1 MDAPLKKILKDIQNE
16 YGMDDDMID
25 PIIKKLNKEFY
36 FKLKD
41 IKNLT
46 EDTWNKFELP
56 TNLYYILNELYQT
69 ALNQSNQNNP
79 NQNNPNQ
86 NNPNQNFQKQN
97 FQNQNFQ
104 NQNLQNQNAQNQNIK
119 KPPIDEEISTKPHL
133 VVQKP
138 LNKNPSIETSEFNSD
153 QIQMH
158 LAKIFT
164 DIDNIDISKDVFHF
178 IYTIINNISQNPNEE
193 KYRRINIKKLLTK
206 YNYPSIKHFLQYLHF
221 KEIDDYMY
229 LIGNVNSLINIIPE
243 LNGFIKVNKLAES
256 NFNPYQASIASIG
269 NNEQKLKDISSKQA
283 NFEDLYYEEIKRRN
297 NIINNTKINRNPKSY
312 EVNNQYSLN
321 NVINKMNEIENYDDM
336 ISNSEDDKLIYKN
349 AMNLIKENQN
359 NRFTLKS
366 RMHFENL
373 MNTPIYVKSDIR
385 FKFPDSNILEAS
397 FGLNE
402 KIGDLYKF
410 LKEYLINPNEKFTI
424 STTPPPKKYIK
435 VNETIQDNKLYP
447 QVLMYVNFDSE
458 YSGLIKEKIEK
469 IKINMNFD

>member
-41 IKNLT
+41 IKNLS

-56 TNLYYILNELYQT
+56 TNLYYILNELYQN
-69 ALNQSNQNNP
+69 ALNQSNQNQNNQ
-79 NQNNPNQ
+79 NQNNQNQ
-86 NNPNQNFQKQN
+86 NNQNQNNQNQN

-104 NQNLQNQNAQNQNIK
+104 NPNLQQPKIK
-119 KPPIDEEISTKPHL
+119 EEKSTSKPQLE
-133 VVQKP
+133 VQKP
-138 LNKNPSIETSEFNSD
+138 LNKIPSVETSEFNSD
-153 QIQMH
+153 NIQMH
-158 LAKIFT
+158 LAHIFT

-178 IYTIINNISQNPNEE
+178 IYTIINNITQNPNEE

-206 YNYPSIKHFLQYLHF
+206 YNYPSIKTFLQYLHF
-221 KEIDDYMY
+221 KEVDDYMY
-229 LIGNVNSLINIIPE
+229 LIGNINQLINIISE
-243 LNGFIKVNKLAES
+243 LNGFIKVNKLAET

-269 NNEQKLKDISSKQA
+269 NNAEKLKDISSKEV
-283 NFEDLYYEEIKRRN
+283 NFDDLYNNEIRRRN
-297 NIINNTKINRNPKSY
+297 NIINNTKIDRNPKSY
-312 EVNNQYSLN
+312 EVNNQYSIN
-321 NVINKMNEIENYDDM
+321 NIINKMNEIENFDDM
-336 ISNSEDDKLIYKN
+336 VSNSEDDKLIFKN
-349 AMNLIKENQN
+349 AMSLIKENQN
-359 NRFTLKS
+359 NRFNLKS

-373 MNTPIYVKSDIR
+373 MNSPIYVKSEIR

-410 LKEYLINPNEKFTI
+410 IKEYLINPNEKFTI

-435 VNETIQDNKLYP
+435 ENETIQNNKLFP
-447 QVLMYVNFDSE
+447 QVLMYVNFDLE

>member
-41 IKNLT
+41 IKNLS

-56 TNLYYILNELYQT
+56 TNLYYILNELYQN
-69 ALNQSNQNNP
+69 ALNQSNQNQNNQ
-79 NQNNPNQ
+79 NQNNQNQ
-86 NNPNQNFQKQN
+86 NNQNQN

-104 NQNLQNQNAQNQNIK
+104 NQNFQNPNLQQPKIK
-119 KPPIDEEISTKPHL
+119 EEKSTSKPQLE
-133 VVQKP
+133 VQKP
-138 LNKNPSIETSEFNSD
+138 LNKIPSVETSEFTSD
-153 QIQMH
+153 NIQMH
-158 LAKIFT
+158 LAHIFT

-178 IYTIINNISQNPNEE
+178 IYTIINNITQNPNDE

-206 YNYPSIKHFLQYLHF
+206 YNYPSIKTFLQYLHF
-221 KEIDDYMY
+221 KEVDDYMY
-229 LIGNVNSLINIIPE
+229 LIGNINQLINIIPE
-243 LNGFIKVNKLAES
+243 LNGFIKVNKLAET

-269 NNEQKLKDISSKQA
+269 NNAEKLKDISSKEV
-283 NFEDLYYEEIKRRN
+283 NFDDLYNNEIRRRN
-297 NIINNTKINRNPKSY
+297 NIINNTKIDRNPKSY
-312 EVNNQYSLN
+312 EVNNQYSIN
-321 NVINKMNEIENYDDM
+321 NIINKMNEIENFDDM
-336 ISNSEDDKLIYKN
+336 VSNSEDDKLIFKN
-349 AMNLIKENQN
+349 AMSLIKENQN
-359 NRFTLKS
+359 NRFNLKS

-373 MNTPIYVKSDIR
+373 MNSKIYVKSDIR

-410 LKEYLINPNEKFTI
+410 IKEYLINPNEKFTI

-435 VNETIQDNKLYP
+435 ENETIQNNKLFP
-447 QVLMYVNFDSE
+447 QVLMYVNFDLE

>member
-41 IKNLT
+41 IKNLS

-56 TNLYYILNELYQT
+56 TNLYYILNELYQN
-69 ALNQSNQNNP
+69 ALNQSNQNQNNQ
-79 NQNNPNQ
+79 NQNNQNQ
-86 NNPNQNFQKQN
+86 NNQNQNNQNQN

-104 NQNLQNQNAQNQNIK
+104 NPNLQQPKIK
-119 KPPIDEEISTKPHL
+119 EEKSTSKPQLE
-133 VVQKP
+133 VQKP
-138 LNKNPSIETSEFNSD
+138 LNKIPSVETSEFNSD
-153 QIQMH
+153 NIQMH
-158 LAKIFT
+158 LAHIFT

-178 IYTIINNISQNPNEE
+178 IYTIINNITQNPNEE

-206 YNYPSIKHFLQYLHF
+206 YNYPSIKTFLQYLHF
-221 KEIDDYMY
+221 KEVDDYMY
-229 LIGNVNSLINIIPE
+229 LIGNINQLINIIPE
-243 LNGFIKVNKLAES
+243 LNGFIKVNKLAET

-269 NNEQKLKDISSKQA
+269 NNAEKLKDISSKEV
-283 NFEDLYYEEIKRRN
+283 NFDDLYNNEIRRRN
-297 NIINNTKINRNPKSY
+297 NIINNTKIDRNPKSY
-312 EVNNQYSLN
+312 EVNNQYSIN
-321 NVINKMNEIENYDDM
+321 NIINKMNEIENFDDM
-336 ISNSEDDKLIYKN
+336 VSNSEDDKLIFKN
-349 AMNLIKENQN
+349 AMSLIKENQN
-359 NRFTLKS
+359 NRFNLKS

-373 MNTPIYVKSDIR
+373 MNSPIYVKSDIR

-410 LKEYLINPNEKFTI
+410 IKEYLINPNEKFTI

-435 VNETIQDNKLYP
+435 ENETIQNNKLFP
-447 QVLMYVNFDSE
+447 QVLMYVNFDLE

>member
-41 IKNLT
+41 IKNLS
-46 EDTWNKFELP
+46 EDTWNKFDLP
-56 TNLYYILNELYQT
+56 TNLYYILNELYQN
-69 ALNQSNQNNP
+69 ALNQSNQNQNIP
-79 NQNNPNQ
+79 NQNLQNQ
-86 NNPNQNFQKQN
+86 NTPNQN

-104 NQNLQNQNAQNQNIK
+104 QPK
-119 KPPIDEEISTKPHL
+119 FKEEINTSKPHL
-133 VVQKP
+133 EVQKP
-138 LNKNPSIETSEFNSD
+138 IFKKPSVETSEFHSD
-153 QIQMH
+153 NIQMH
-158 LAKIFT
+158 LAQIFT

-178 IYTIINNISQNPNEE
+178 IYTIINNITQNPNDE

-206 YNYPSIKHFLQYLHF
+206 YNYPSIKSFLQYLHF
-221 KEIDDYMY
+221 KEADDYMY
-229 LIGNVNSLINIIPE
+229 LMGNVNQLINIIPE
-243 LNGFIKVNKLAES
+243 LNGFIKVNKLAET

-269 NNEQKLKDISSKQA
+269 TNDQKIKDISSKEA
-283 NFEDLYYEEIKRRN
+283 NFVDLYNDEIKRRN

-321 NVINKMNEIENYDDM
+321 NIINKMNEMENVDDM

-349 AMNLIKENQN
+349 AMSLIKENQN

-402 KIGDLYKF
+402 TIGDLYNF
-410 LKEYLINPNEKFTI
+410 IKEYLINPKEKFTI

-435 VNETIQDNKLYP
+435 ENETIQINKLFP

>member
-97 FQNQNFQ
+97 CQNQNFQ
-104 NQNLQNQNAQNQNIK
+104 NQNYQNQNFQNQNIK

-158 LAKIFT
+158 LAKI
-164 DIDNIDISKDVFHF
+164 K
-178 IYTIINNISQNPNEE
+178 
-193 KYRRINIKKLLTK
+193 RKL
-206 YNYPSIKHFLQYLHF
+206 
-221 KEIDDYMY
+221 
-229 LIGNVNSLINIIPE
+229 
-243 LNGFIKVNKLAES
+243 
-256 NFNPYQASIASIG
+256 
-269 NNEQKLKDISSKQA
+269 
-283 NFEDLYYEEIKRRN
+283 
-297 NIINNTKINRNPKSY
+297 
-312 EVNNQYSLN
+312 
-321 NVINKMNEIENYDDM
+321 
-336 ISNSEDDKLIYKN
+336 SE
-349 AMNLIKENQN
+349 
-359 NRFTLKS
+359 
-366 RMHFENL
+366 
-373 MNTPIYVKSDIR
+373 
-385 FKFPDSNILEAS
+385 
-397 FGLNE
+397 
-402 KIGDLYKF
+402 
-410 LKEYLINPNEKFTI
+410 
-424 STTPPPKKYIK
+424 
-435 VNETIQDNKLYP
+435 
-447 QVLMYVNFDSE
+447 
-458 YSGLIKEKIEK
+458 
-469 IKINMNFD
+469 

>member
-41 IKNLT
+41 IKNLS
-46 EDTWNKFELP
+46 EDTWNKFDLP
-56 TNLYYILNELYQT
+56 TNLYYILNELYQN
-69 ALNQSNQNNP
+69 ALNQSNQN
-79 NQNNPNQ
+79 QNIP
-86 NNPNQNFQKQN
+86 
-97 FQNQNFQ
+97 
-104 NQNLQNQNAQNQNIK
+104 NQNLQNQNTSNQNIQQPK
-119 KPPIDEEISTKPHL
+119 FKEEINTSKPHL
-133 VVQKP
+133 EVQKP
-138 LNKNPSIETSEFNSD
+138 IFKKPSVETSEFHSD
-153 QIQMH
+153 NIQMH
-158 LAKIFT
+158 LAQIFT

-178 IYTIINNISQNPNEE
+178 IYTIINNITQNPNDE

-206 YNYPSIKHFLQYLHF
+206 YNYPSIKSFLQYLHF
-221 KEIDDYMY
+221 KEADDYMY
-229 LIGNVNSLINIIPE
+229 LMGNVNQLINIIPE
-243 LNGFIKVNKLAES
+243 LNGFIKVNKLAET

-269 NNEQKLKDISSKQA
+269 TNDQKIKDISSKEA
-283 NFEDLYYEEIKRRN
+283 NFVDLYNNEIKRRN
-297 NIINNTKINRNPKSY
+297 NIIN
-312 EVNNQYSLN
+312 
-321 NVINKMNEIENYDDM
+321 KMNEMENVDDM

-349 AMNLIKENQN
+349 AMSLIKENQN

-402 KIGDLYKF
+402 TIGDLYNF
-410 LKEYLINPNEKFTI
+410 IKEYLINPKEKFTI

-435 VNETIQDNKLYP
+435 ENETIQNNKLFP